1 MEYIPIIQRIEML
14 RNTLNLTQK
23 ALSEALNI
31 SPTTYQTILKRQS
44 DVGFSVL
51 HAVLTTFDKVSPD
64 WLMLGKGD
72 MFRNPEAASSP
83 TNSFVNSTFNGQTN
97 IAHSVTINSAPSVD
111 LLTDEIANLRRENA
125 SLLDINRQLQEQNQ
139 MLTKKI

>member
-1 MEYIPIIQRIEML
+1 MELSIYQRLETL
-14 RNTLNLTQK
+14 RISLNLSQK
-23 ALSEALNI
+23 ALCRAINI
-31 SPTTYQTILKRQS
+31 SDRSYNQAIKRES
-44 DVGFSVL
+44 DVGFSL
-51 HAVLTTFDKVSPD
+51 LNAVLTTFDRVSPE

-72 MFRNPEAASSP
+72 MFRHPEAASSP

-97 IAHSVTINSAPSVD
+97 IAQSVTVNNTSSTE

-125 SLLDINRQLQEQNQ
+125 SLLEINRQLQEQNQ